1 MTLAVVKA
9 ERSRLFVLYS
19 DLETSSSKSWL
30 VNRILGAG
38 EFSAV
43 YGSPGCGKGVI
54 VEDMALHIAA
64 GLEWHGRPVTRGAV
78 LYVALERKKLVERR
92 AIAFRIK
99 HKFEDLPFAI
109 AGGVYDFRNPATAAQ
124 IADICLQ
131 VERQTGEIVVL
142 VIIDTVSRSLAGGD
156 ENSPKDLG
164 SLVTTIA
171 KLQDATK
178 AHVLLVH
185 HIPHDGERMRG
196 HGALLG
202 AVDTT
207 IAVVNTGGV
216 RTAKVVKANDS
227 EEGEG
232 ISFTIE
238 GVEVSPDGT
247 TAAVAVPA
255 AAQPPKASGPKLTAN
270 QKTLLGMLHTA
281 GSAGLALED
290 WNNQAREAGIGV
302 KRKADLN
309 DIRAAL
315 LSKHLVLQYGD
326 RWHFKKT

>member
-1 MTLAVVKA
+1 MTLTVVKA
-9 ERSRLFVLYS
+9 ERSQSFILFA

-30 VNRILGAG
+30 VDRILGAG

-92 AIAFRIK
+92 AIAFRIRRK
-99 HKFEDLPFAI
+99 LEDLPFAI

-124 IADICLQ
+124 IVDICRE

-142 VIIDTVSRSLAGGD
+142 IIVDTVSRALAGGD
-156 ENSPKDLG
+156 ENGPKDMG
-164 SLVTTIA
+164 ALVTTTA
-171 KLQDATK
+171 KIQDATN

-232 ISFTIE
+232 ISFAIE
-238 GVEVSPDGT
+238 GVEICSDGT
-247 TAAVAVPA
+247 TAAVAVQADAPSS
-255 AAQPPKASGPKLTAN
+255 KKVDPKLTTN
-270 QKTLLGMLHTA
+270 QQTFYRILYDVGTT
-281 GSAGLALED
+281 GLTLED
-290 WNNQAREAGIGV
+290 WNAKAKELGIGTT
-302 KRKADLN
+302 RKA
-309 DIRAAL
+309 AL
-315 LSKHLVLQYGD
+315 YGYVVTPPIGGAN
-326 RWHFKKT
+326 RNVTP